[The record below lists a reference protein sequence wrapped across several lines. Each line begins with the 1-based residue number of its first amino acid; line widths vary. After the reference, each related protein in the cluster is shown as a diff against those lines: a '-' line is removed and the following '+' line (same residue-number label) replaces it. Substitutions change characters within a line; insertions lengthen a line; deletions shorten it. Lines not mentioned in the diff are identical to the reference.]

1 MNATKPSQTSA
12 TVQSHRFTLVEMMVV
27 VVIIAIVVG
36 ISIPAFQKMGSGSS
50 VRAGTRVLSAQ
61 IRLTRQFA
69 ISQRRTVALLV
80 PADEIT
86 DLPDELCYV
95 AMKPAIVT
103 PSSGDTTGLKYDF
116 VEWVDGTRWMHVP
129 RGAVIA
135 EVDVDVGIAD
145 SSGWTEAPD
154 ESASAIST
162 VTVELGE
169 LDELDEDLSG
179 ATTVDV
185 RAIVFSPTGRTLGLS
200 AANATVAQIMYD
212 SGASGDW
219 LLRDKG
225 DSNTAGWCTPN
236 QFNISVNS
244 FTGRIKIQTIDQY

>member
-27 VVIIAIVVG
+27 VVIITIVVG

-50 VRAGTRVLSAQ
+50 VRAGTRVLAAQ

-80 PADEIT
+80 PANEVT
-86 DLPDELCYV
+86 GLPNELCYV
-95 AMKPAIVT
+95 AMKPAIVKKD
-103 PSSGDTTGLKYDF
+103 PDDNTGRKYLF
-116 VEWVDGTRWMHVP
+116 LEWVDGTRWLHIP

-135 EVDVDVGIAD
+135 ELDEDVGIAN
-145 SSGWTEAPD
+145 GPTWTKSPHETAG
-154 ESASAIST
+154 EFST

-169 LDELDEDLSG
+169 LEELYEELGGTDK
-179 ATTVDV
+179 VDV
-185 RAIVFSPTGRTLGLS
+185 RAIVFSPTGRVLS
-200 AANATVAQIMYD
+200 LSSAHATVAQIMYD
-212 SGASGDW
+212 GDW
-219 LLRDKG
+219 ILRDKG
-225 DSNTAGWCTPN
+225 DDNTPGWCTPN
-236 QFNISVNS
+236 QFDIGVNS